1 MTRWLFALTLL
12 VLALG
17 AVAVSIARALGRSG
31 GRVSVLLSIMAG
43 WIAAYVLWGFAGG
56 LAARYGWIARYDGGL
71 YGLVAVAGAVWQYR
85 THLALGRDRG
95 LAVFVAGQLAWL
107 LVVMYRNAVLPF

>member
-1 MTRWLFALTLL
+1 MTRWAFALALT

-17 AVAVSIARALGRSG
+17 AVAVSVARYLGRSG
-31 GRVSVLLSIMAG
+31 GRVSILLSVVAS

-71 YGLVAVAGAVWQYR
+71 FGLVAVAGVVWQYR
-85 THLALGRDRG
+85 THIALGRDRG
-95 LAVFVAGQLAWL
+95 LAVFVVGQLAWL
-107 LVVMYRNAVLPF
+107 LVVMFRNSALGF